1 MIYRDFKGQKLSQ
14 LGFGCMRFASDP
26 ETGEIDQAKVNAMFD
41 LAIKEGVNYFD
52 TAYPYLGGKSEIAMA
67 EGLSRYPRENYYLAD
82 KFPGHSLTGPID
94 NIALFNVSLR
104 KCRTDYFDFYL
115 LHNVT
120 EWSVQFYESE
130 EYHIIPDLL
139 QMKKEGKI
147 RYFGFSCHAGPEL
160 LDAFLTR
167 HEGVFDFVQIQLNY
181 LDWTMQ
187 DAKEKCDIIRKH
199 GLGIWVM
206 EPVRGGKLAVLPE
219 SEKAKLRALRE
230 RGVGGDFGVAAAS
243 ATDSSTATASAADD
257 VNSGGGSVLAADGG
271 VAEPSD
277 ASYAFRFLQDL
288 PGVMVILSGMNEVFQ
303 VEDNLRTFREE
314 NPLSDEERSV
324 LLDIAENL
332 KKGVPC
338 TACRYCCDGCPME
351 LDIPYLLQCYNDYKF
366 ATTMTPSMRIDALSD
381 DKRPAACIGC
391 GQCMHACPQGIDVP
405 AALAELAEMYEKGP
419 HWGDVVVQRA
429 KSIEDDLK

>member
-67 EGLSRYPRENYYLAD
+67 EGLSRYPRESYYLAD

-147 RYFGFSCHAGPEL
+147 RYSS
-160 LDAFLTR
+160 T
-167 HEGVFDFVQIQLNY
+167 I
-181 LDWTMQ
+181 WTGRCRTPRRN
-187 DAKEKCDIIRKH
+187 ATSSGSTASES
-199 GLGIWVM
+199 GSWSLS
-206 EPVRGGKLAVLPE
+206 GKASLRCFRSRRRQNSERCGSGAVLLVQSPVMLLLH
-219 SEKAKLRALRE
+219 SDFCRIC
-230 RGVGGDFGVAAAS
+230 RG
-243 ATDSSTATASAADD
+243 
-257 VNSGGGSVLAADGG
+257 
-271 VAEPSD
+271 
-277 ASYAFRFLQDL
+277 
-288 PGVMVILSGMNEVFQ
+288 
-303 VEDNLRTFREE
+303 
-314 NPLSDEERSV
+314 
-324 LLDIAENL
+324 
-332 KKGVPC
+332 
-338 TACRYCCDGCPME
+338 
-351 LDIPYLLQCYNDYKF
+351 
-366 ATTMTPSMRIDALSD
+366 
-381 DKRPAACIGC
+381 
-391 GQCMHACPQGIDVP
+391 
-405 AALAELAEMYEKGP
+405 
-419 HWGDVVVQRA
+419 
-429 KSIEDDLK
+429 

>member
-41 LAIKEGVNYFD
+41 LAISEGVNYFD
-52 TAYPYLGGKSEIAMA
+52 TAYPYLGGKSELAMA
-67 EGLSRYPRENYYLAD
+67 EALSRYPRESYYLAD

-147 RYFGFSCHAGPEL
+147 RYFGFSCHAGPDM

-219 SEKAKLRALRE
+219 SESAKLRGLRD
-230 RGVGGDFGVAAAS
+230 GGGCCGAATAGAAAS
-243 ATDSSTATASAADD
+243 AGGACCDSGAA
-257 VNSGGGSVLAADGG
+257 AAAGDAGL
-271 VAEPSD
+271 AEPSD
-277 ASYAFRFLQDL
+277 ASYVFRFLQDM
-288 PGVMVILSGMNEVFQ
+288 PGVTVILSGMNEVFQ

-314 NPLSDEERSV
+314 NPLSDSERSV
-324 LLDIAENL
+324 LLEIAENL

-366 ATTMTPSMRIDALSD
+366 ATTMTPSMRIDALEE
-381 DKRPAACIGC
+381 DKRRSACIGC

-405 AALAELAEMYEKGP
+405 ASLAELAEMYEKGP